1 MKLTKTHNMKY
12 NSTPIT
18 QRAKSSPFRMNEALI
33 AGAAAAAP
41 GFVDAGKLMKDSMPT
56 GMTPPPGG
64 TVEKTKGEKLK
75 QINKDTEELELEMEM
90 EELEGLDKF
99 LENN

>member
-1 MKLTKTHNMKY
+1 MKY

-18 QRAKSSPFRMNEALI
+18 QRAKSSPFRMNEGLI

-41 GFVDAGKLMKDSMPT
+41 RFVDVGKAVKDSMPT

-64 TVEKTKGEKLK
+64 TGEKLK
-75 QINKDTEELELEMEM
+75 QINKDTKDLELEMEM
-90 EELEGLDKF
+90 EELEGLDEF
-99 LENN
+99 LEAN